1 MRIAQLQNGR
11 WVIEHWTERRVAGK
25 LKPKRTRKRAR
36 MPKTWIAHDVIRMRG

>member
-11 WVIEHWTERRVAGK
+11 WVIEHWTYVRGLRKG
-25 LKPKRTRKRAR
+25 RKRAR